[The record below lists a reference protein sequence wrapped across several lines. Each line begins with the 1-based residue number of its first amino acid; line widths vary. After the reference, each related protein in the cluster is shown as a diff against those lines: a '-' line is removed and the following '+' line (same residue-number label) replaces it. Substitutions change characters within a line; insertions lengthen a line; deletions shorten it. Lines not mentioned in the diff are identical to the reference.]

1 MRFPPV
7 GLFRASKSI
16 AILSLLCIFVNAAEA
31 QVLSDGFGGRSS
43 SMGTDPSGNAVNA
56 GNSDKN
62 SRDLNLGNPVAPQ
75 TKIDPIQVYGS
86 DRPADDPNP
95 SDPNPRVKQPAPPS
109 EFEQFVKSEL
119 GRPLPRFGA
128 NLLLPSNRD
137 YAVPSTATIPPSY
150 VLNIGDIVAISMSG
164 SIEGSVAK
172 KIGTDGKIYL
182 PRVGAIALAGV
193 RYGDLKSVIS
203 TAIGTQFR
211 GYTVNVG
218 VSHLRGIRVYVTG
231 FANNPGAY
239 TVNSLSTMV
248 NAVLAAGGPSS
259 GGSFRSVKLY
269 RNNELISNFDLYSFI
284 LGGDKSKDAILQNQ
298 DVLVIPPVGEQV
310 AITGSVNTEA
320 IYEAKPGETLTRLL
334 TYAGGT
340 NNLADTSRLMLYR
353 YTDFNSVGVQEISRD
368 AALTTLAKGGD
379 IVQILSEGSLIRS
392 IAKQSILV
400 RIEGEVNTPGSYYVP
415 ADTTLSDVISK
426 AGGLSSRAFVFGT
439 RFQRTSVRKQ
449 QRVGV
454 DEAINQLEF
463 SLAASPLSAD
473 QSINTGER
481 TAQLAGA
488 HAVVDKLRTI
498 EPDGRM
504 VLDISPTANTLSG
517 DFVLENNDSIIIP
530 SRPSTVG
537 VFGAVYQPASF
548 LMDASHPMSVS
559 SYIERAGGTVRYADT
574 KSIFVVHANGAVVS
588 SNHGATKGN
597 VIPGDVIFVPIKTQ
611 SSSVWAKI
619 QQISSILFQF
629 GFSAAAFKTIGA
641 L

>member
-1 MRFPPV
+1 
-7 GLFRASKSI
+7 
-16 AILSLLCIFVNAAEA
+16 
-31 QVLSDGFGGRSS
+31 
-43 SMGTDPSGNAVNA
+43 
-56 GNSDKN
+56 
-62 SRDLNLGNPVAPQ
+62 
-75 TKIDPIQVYGS
+75 
-86 DRPADDPNP
+86 
-95 SDPNPRVKQPAPPS
+95 
-109 EFEQFVKSEL
+109 
-119 GRPLPRFGA
+119 
-128 NLLLPSNRD
+128 
-137 YAVPSTATIPPSY
+137 
-150 VLNIGDIVAISMSG
+150 
-164 SIEGSVAK
+164 
-172 KIGTDGKIYL
+172 
-182 PRVGAIALAGV
+182 
-193 RYGDLKSVIS
+193 
-203 TAIGTQFR
+203 
-211 GYTVNVG
+211 
-218 VSHLRGIRVYVTG
+218 
-231 FANNPGAY
+231 
-239 TVNSLSTMV
+239 
-248 NAVLAAGGPSS
+248 
-259 GGSFRSVKLY
+259 
-269 RNNELISNFDLYSFI
+269 
-284 LGGDKSKDAILQNQ
+284 
-298 DVLVIPPVGEQV
+298 
-310 AITGSVNTEA
+310 
-320 IYEAKPGETLTRLL
+320 
-334 TYAGGT
+334 
-340 NNLADTSRLMLYR
+340 
-353 YTDFNSVGVQEISRD
+353 
-368 AALTTLAKGGD
+368 
-379 IVQILSEGSLIRS
+379 
-392 IAKQSILV
+392 
-400 RIEGEVNTPGSYYVP
+400 VP